1 MWAFV
6 MVLAFSRHMSVRPML
21 RMDQRAWTEAHVEAF
36 EFFGGYAGVDTSIRA
51 EMA

>member
-1 MWAFV
+1 
-6 MVLAFSRHMSVRPML
+6 MVLAFSRLMSVRPVL
-21 RMDQRAWTEAHVEAF
+21 RMDQHAWTEAHVAAF